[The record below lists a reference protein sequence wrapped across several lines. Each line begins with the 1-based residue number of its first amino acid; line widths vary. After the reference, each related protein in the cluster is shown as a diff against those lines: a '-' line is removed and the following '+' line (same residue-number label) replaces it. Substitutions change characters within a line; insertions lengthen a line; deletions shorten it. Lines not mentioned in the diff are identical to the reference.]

1 MEEIKAFIQ
10 WLSKSGEFLGMNES
24 QIVASLN
31 KMSKTDEGKQEISK
45 LMSSYKADSKIDRAS
60 QILKA
65 AKGTIY
71 DPKSQLTNTGENW
84 DNTYNRWGAKH
95 AKQFGD
101 WKHVSHIPKTRI
113 WHTETAVDDE
123 GNEYQY
129 QVRKSGDQNV
139 LAKKAKAANV
149 AGFDESMF
157 NFDPDQKF
165 DRQRYRLRKR
175 WAKQFAPEFSRRQRK
190 AWALM
195 DDGVSTGTTEPP
207 KVLKTPVQ
215 IDTSS
220 ANLKPIENDTK
231 IQIPV

>member
-1 MEEIKAFIQ
+1 
-10 WLSKSGEFLGMNES
+10 
-24 QIVASLN
+24 
-31 KMSKTDEGKQEISK
+31 
-45 LMSSYKADSKIDRAS
+45 
-60 QILKA
+60 
-65 AKGTIY
+65 
-71 DPKSQLTNTGENW
+71 
-84 DNTYNRWGAKH
+84 
-95 AKQFGD
+95 
-101 WKHVSHIPKTRI
+101 
-113 WHTETAVDDE
+113 
-123 GNEYQY
+123 
-129 QVRKSGDQNV
+129 